1 MLSEERKV
9 FPFSND
15 WQELGVVGAG
25 PKPLSFLRNHL
36 LPSGP
41 QPEQACSPT
50 QIPSLLHW
58 GSPQPLWLPSTSPV
72 LLSGTSRPL
81 FPGPFSLQC
90 CKKSAFSTC
99 WWLNYQF
106 GEATCPYT
114 NWLQRPLM
122 SPIKYLWGWPTI
134 WSLASSRK
142 GTNKFPSHRICN
154 LTSSLEQR

>member
-1 MLSEERKV
+1 MNKWNNFFFILLKTCCLKKKK
-9 FPFSND
+9 FFLFSND

-90 CKKSAFSTC
+90 CKKICFFYLLMTELSIRWSHLPLHQLTPATPDDPHKVPLGLADHLKFS
-99 WWLNYQF
+99 L
-106 GEATCPYT
+106 
-114 NWLQRPLM
+114 
-122 SPIKYLWGWPTI
+122 I
-134 WSLASSRK
+134 
-142 GTNKFPSHRICN
+142 
-154 LTSSLEQR
+154 